1 MSATLVK
8 NLLIIT
14 ANVAICPEG
23 KSVTSGSI
31 TTTIGAAT
39 PPQLPTDDT
48 IAEPWERIGRV
59 TSSEVTNN
67 DETADV
73 KAGEDNGMYSKE
85 VVDMSVAPTFKFTM
99 ADIDKAAFEMMFG
112 LNAGDLDTAAGGQ
125 PWAKGSTSRNVWLYL
140 RLSDHRQDGKRLLHG
155 RFFGKLKLTA
165 APRSAFELATAEFEF
180 TPDVSVASNKVEPL
194 DVTTPGSGGGS
205 GGDGEDD

>member
-23 KSVTSGSI
+23 KSVTSD
-31 TTTIGAAT
+31 TTTITIGATT
-39 PPQLPTDDT
+39 PPQLPASDT
-48 IAEPWERIGRV
+48 IAAPWERIGRV

-99 ADIDKAAFEMMFG
+99 ADIDKSAFEMMFG
-112 LNAGDLDTAAGGQ
+112 LNAGALDTTAGGQ
-125 PWAKGSTSRNVWLYL
+125 PWAKGSTSRQVWLYL
-140 RLSDHRQDGKRLLHG
+140 RLSDHRKDGARILHG
-155 RFFGKLKLTA
+155 RFYGKLKLTA

-180 TPDVSVASNKVEPL
+180 TPDVSVAANLVEPL
-194 DVTTPGSGGGS
+194 DVSGSGES
-205 GGDGEDD
+205 H

>member
-23 KSVTSGSI
+23 KSVTSD
-31 TTTIGAAT
+31 TTTITIGATT
-39 PPQLPTDDT
+39 PPQLPANDT

-99 ADIDKAAFEMMFG
+99 ADIDKSAFEMMFG
-112 LNAGDLDTAAGGQ
+112 LNAGALDTAAGGQ
-125 PWAKGSTSRNVWLYL
+125 PWAKGSTSRQVWLYL
-140 RLSDHRQDGKRLLHG
+140 RLSDHRKDGARILHG
-155 RFFGKLKLTA
+155 RFYGKLKLTA

-180 TPDVSVASNKVEPL
+180 TPDVSVAANLVEPL
-194 DVTTPGSGGGS
+194 DVSGSGES
-205 GGDGEDD
+205 H

>member
-14 ANVAICPEG
+14 ANVAVCPEG
-23 KSVTSGSI
+23 KSVTSDN
-31 TTTIGAAT
+31 TTITIGATT
-39 PPQLPTDDT
+39 PPQLPANDT

-99 ADIDKAAFEMMFG
+99 ADIDKSAFEMMFG
-112 LNAGDLDTAAGGQ
+112 LNAGALDTTAGGQ
-125 PWAKGSTSRNVWLYL
+125 PWAKGSTSRQVWLYL
-140 RLSDHRQDGKRLLHG
+140 RLSDHRKDGARILHG
-155 RFFGKLKLTA
+155 RFYGKLKLTA

-180 TPDVSVASNKVEPL
+180 TPDVAVTANLVEPL
-194 DVTTPGSGGGS
+194 DVTTPGSGSGGS
-205 GGDGEDD
+205 GVGS

>member
-23 KSVTSGSI
+23 KTVSGTGS
-31 TTTIGAAT
+31 TTLTIGVNT
-39 PPQLPTDDT
+39 PPQLPSDGS
-48 IAEPWERIGRV
+48 IGEPWERIGRV

-112 LNAGDLDTAAGGQ
+112 LNAGDLDTTAGGQ

-155 RFFGKLKLTA
+155 RFYGKLKLTA

-194 DVTTPGSGGGS
+194 DVTTPGSGG
-205 GGDGEDD
+205 DGEDD